1 MRGHR
6 DPSFG
11 RVSDT
16 KRHKLPSRRREPAS
30 LGPPAC
36 RTLRSMRNPARQPD
50 EPGQRLGE
58 ADDMLPGYRTQFQ
71 ARCPSSAERE
81 VSTSRIGTQLRAAD
95 GENCRASSTA
105 TGRKRWSVSDMSIC
119 CLTQPCASGPRPYQ
133 GRNSGAAFGRLTVP
147 AVRENAVRGS
157 THPAEARPD
166 AANLLRPAPDGTEI
180 RSTGSFDVRFVRFGS

>member
-1 MRGHR
+1 LRGHR

-58 ADDMLPGYRTQFQ
+58 ADDMLPG
-71 ARCPSSAERE
+71 
-81 VSTSRIGTQLRAAD
+81 
-95 GENCRASSTA
+95 
-105 TGRKRWSVSDMSIC
+105 TGPNFKHH
-119 CLTQPCASGPRPYQ
+119 A
-133 GRNSGAAFGRLTVP
+133 
-147 AVRENAVRGS
+147 
-157 THPAEARPD
+157 
-166 AANLLRPAPDGTEI
+166 LLRQNASQHLSDRHTIARGRRRELSRVLYRDGA
-180 RSTGSFDVRFVRFGS
+180 